1 MDAPEGG
8 NNATTGLRRPMQDYT
23 RLLDFLSPALVTLLS
38 NASTSE
44 EQRCVAIVQH
54 VIALG
59 LRTPSEHSMALLTA
73 LHVFRGVEHFTN
85 CFQLHSALESMK
97 LSFRK
102 HASRAGA
109 IPAGQTFLLQLPC
122 TVAQS
127 PAVYA
132 AAALPTGVAVLD
144 PSVQQFIFSLAQR
157 VPLRKSN
164 KQAPQQQLAAASA
177 AAAPANFWEGLGGL
191 GAFVGAAF
199 AGQLGAGA
207 RGVTAALPA
216 PELPEPAPAAAPL
229 LAIADSPTE
238 PLKAAEDQLRCK
250 LEPEVGDDQ
259 PPGLVAAAASLLSGS
274 GSKTKALPKKGKPA
288 ANIEGKAVSKK
299 GKPAANVQ
307 GKAVPK
313 KGKPAAK
320 ATSKQSKKAAPKNQC
335 ARKKPAAAAAAR
347 KAGAGPC
354 TLKNTLKC
362 VTSRAYHQAKVLA
375 LKKGLSKTKA
385 KAAGRRA
392 SAAAATLWHK

>member
-1 MDAPEGG
+1 M
-8 NNATTGLRRPMQDYT
+8 L
-23 RLLDFLSPALVTLLS
+23 
-38 NASTSE
+38 
-44 EQRCVAIVQH
+44 
-54 VIALG
+54 
-59 LRTPSEHSMALLTA
+59 
-73 LHVFRGVEHFTN
+73 
-85 CFQLHSALESMK
+85 QLH
-97 LSFRK
+97 
-102 HASRAGA
+102 
-109 IPAGQTFLLQLPC
+109 
-122 TVAQS
+122 
-127 PAVYA
+127 
-132 AAALPTGVAVLD
+132 LPTGVAVLD

-207 RGVTAALPA
+207 RGVTVPDLQMQPKPPSVRQQGVPLQLVGPAPSQAALPA